1 MNKSYKLIEEKRNKD
16 RVVES
21 VKHEIRKY
29 IKREKNKSLP
39 KDVDFWKLEC
49 KISKDNDALVFV
61 EFPNLIK
68 TIDTLVLENAQ
79 TLNIEILSFEGIIKH
94 KEIVKKNTSNDTIEE
109 EQWLEEIHNG
119 DEKAIKTQKWLE
131 GEPKVKWNFG
141 LEVYYNDRNRGR
153 KYQKQH

>member
-1 MNKSYKLIEEKRNKD
+1 MDFTQFIVEKPADINDLPDNKKMIEPQ
-16 RVVES
+16 
-21 VKHEIRKY
+21 I
-29 IKREKNKSLP
+29 
-39 KDVDFWKLEC
+39 
-49 KISKDNDALVFV
+49 
-61 EFPNLIK
+61 
-68 TIDTLVLENAQ
+68 
-79 TLNIEILSFEGIIKH
+79 FEDQ
-94 KEIVKKNTSNDTIEE
+94 SNDTIEE